1 LHPKNLVLT
10 TPSHVRDTP
19 QVKEN
24 KKGLNLKEEEG
35 QMIFQPPSS
44 SK

>member
-1 LHPKNLVLT
+1 MVPAQAVGFGKTMARVRPKKT
-10 TPSHVRDTP
+10 
-19 QVKEN
+19 
-24 KKGLNLKEEEG
+24 KKRVNFKEEEG